1 MSAWHHLRLITVD
14 LDDTVWP
21 CAPVIREAE
30 AAHYAWLAAQAPR
43 LTATYDA
50 DSLRAHRREVMAKRP
65 DIAHDV
71 TALRQAALQELLAEH
86 RYPLDLADAAL
97 DVFRRARNCVHPY
110 PDVLPVLRRLR
121 RHCRLVSIT
130 NGNAEVHETALRDLF
145 DRSLTAAQVG
155 AAKPAPALFEQAMAW
170 ADATA
175 GETLHIGDDPFLD
188 VEAARN
194 VGIDAIWINRDAR
207 PWPNELAPP
216 LLEAPDLHTLETWLG
231 LPADA
236 G

>member
-43 LTATYDA
+43 LTDA
-50 DSLRAHRREVMAKRP
+50 HDPDSLRAHRREVMAKRP
-65 DIAHDV
+65 EIAHDV
-71 TALRQAALQELLAEH
+71 TALRQAALQELLAAH

-97 DVFRRARNCVHPY
+97 AVFRRARNCVEPY
-110 PDVLPVLRRLR
+110 PDVLPVLQRLR

-130 NGNAEVHETALRDLF
+130 NGNAEVHETPLRDLF
-145 DRSLTAAQVG
+145 DHSLTAAEAG
-155 AAKPAPALFEQAMAW
+155 AAKPAPALFERAMAW
-170 ADATA
+170 AGATA
-175 GETLHIGDDPFLD
+175 TETLHIGDDPFLD
-188 VEAARN
+188 IEAARN
-194 VGIDAIWINRDAR
+194 VGIKAVWINRDAR
-207 PWPNELAPP
+207 PWPSELAPP
-216 LLEAPDLHTLETWLG
+216 VLEAPDLHRLESWLD
-231 LPADA
+231 LPVDA